1 MVLLLLRSKTFLL
14 ILTAHCLDTADR
26 HWFLVSITVCG
37 GRWEGW
43 RSGEVIRVD
52 LTLRGAHVRSLFPAP
67 VLGEAEVV
75 LGLGGGGGQH
85 LAVTLLEAVLQLGV
99 THHQHVLLVPRHQA
113 HLHTVQ

>member
-1 MVLLLLRSKTFLL
+1 MEVRRGYKGGSN
-14 ILTAHCLDTADR
+14 TAWGTP
-26 HWFLVSITVCG
+26 
-37 GRWEGW
+37 
-43 RSGEVIRVD
+43 
-52 LTLRGAHVRSLFPAP
+52 HVRSLFPAP

-99 THHQHVLLVPRHQA
+99 AHHQHVLLVPRHQA